1 MIRSRTDRILNF
13 VSSTLVLLAGFY
25 VIIFLPI
32 RLSILVRIIIGFLLI
47 IYFLWRIRY
56 AYGGKIKAEED
67 VLGRPDSGNKPLD
80 NRGN

>member
-25 VIIFLPI
+25 VIIFIPL
-32 RLSILVRIIIGFLLI
+32 RLSGLVRIIIGVLLI

-56 AYGGKIKAEED
+56 TYGSKIKTKD
-67 VLGRPDSGNKPLD
+67 VLGREESVNKPLD
-80 NRGN
+80 N